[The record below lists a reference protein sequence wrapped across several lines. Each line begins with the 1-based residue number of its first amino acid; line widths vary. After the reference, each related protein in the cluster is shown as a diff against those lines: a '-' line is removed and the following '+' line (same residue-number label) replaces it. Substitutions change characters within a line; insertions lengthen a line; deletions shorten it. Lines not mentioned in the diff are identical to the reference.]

1 MNDLANQIA
10 KQLSREIMYVWRELM
25 SSDFAVNTKSNTTL
39 EFTNLD
45 VQAKVEENDFTFNL
59 FYNHY
64 LEYIEKGRKGYGKE
78 KPRQPQHFVP
88 IRPLIDWMKRNF
100 ISDDVRVAYA
110 IRESI
115 YQLGIPPRPLLQPF
129 GNMLDKRFEEKLYDY
144 IFNTIT
150 EKLDK
155 YFNN

>member
-1 MNDLANQIA
+1 MNDLANKIA

-25 SSDFAVNTKSNTTL
+25 SSDYAVNVKSNTTL

-45 VQAKVEENDFTFNL
+45 VQAKIEENDFTFNL
-59 FYNHY
+59 FYNDY
-64 LEYIEKGRKGYGKE
+64 LEYIESGRKPKAR
-78 KPRQPQHFVP
+78 KVP
-88 IRPLIDWMKRNF
+88 IMAIISWMKKNF

-110 IRESI
+110 IRQSI
-115 YQLGIPPRPLLQPF
+115 YQLGIPPRPLLEPF

-150 EKLDK
+150 EKLDLF
-155 YFNN
+155 FNN